1 MLKTF
6 QVDKLTPQVVL
17 AYARKTR
24 DYRMTYKTIML
35 EGVDV
40 GSISKSNIE
49 KIRKHHK
56 CHRNILDQDIGFIRN
71 VLKEEKIVHDVIE
84 L

>member
-1 MLKTF
+1 MS
-6 QVDKLTPQVVL
+6 L

-24 DYRMTYKTIML
+24 DYRMTYKTIMT
-35 EGVDV
+35 EGI
-40 GSISKSNIE
+40 GPESITKGNIE

-71 VLKEEKIVHDVIE
+71 VIKEENIGHNVIE